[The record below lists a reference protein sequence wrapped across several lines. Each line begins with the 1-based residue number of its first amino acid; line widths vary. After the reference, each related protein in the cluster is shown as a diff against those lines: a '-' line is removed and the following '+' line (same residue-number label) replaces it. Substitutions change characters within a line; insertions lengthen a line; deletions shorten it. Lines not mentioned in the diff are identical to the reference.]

1 MALDKTGTLT
11 EGRFQVSGRH
21 QLTSSIL
28 PPALVRRL
36 AAAVER
42 GVAHHRLA
50 AAVVKDAVVDNG
62 EGEEEGD
69 VTVRVCVCAR
79 AFVPGQTYVC
89 CNCTYNVRVLPYISN
104 AHNTQVARLLELDG
118 MGVEALCTVRPRGDT
133 GKPTPYK
140 VGRWVGR
147 WMLWGALRW
156 LFAGAR
162 NP

>member
-1 MALDKTGTLT
+1 MVALDKTGTLT

-69 VTVRVCVCAR
+69 VTVRVCVR
-79 AFVPGQTYVC
+79 AP
-89 CNCTYNVRVLPYISN
+89 
-104 AHNTQVARLLELDG
+104 ARLCPVVH
-118 MGVEALCTVRPRGDT
+118 MC
-133 GKPTPYK
+133 
-140 VGRWVGR
+140 
-147 WMLWGALRW
+147 ML
-156 LFAGAR
+156 
-162 NP
+162 